1 MINKENITSVLRVV
15 DVRNTDLISYLVTT
29 NEGKVS
35 VPENTDNRDYQE
47 ILEWVAEGNT
57 ITDNGGGE

>member
-1 MINKENITSVLRVV
+1 MIISVEKQYLEGNHTSYKVVL
-15 DVRNTDLISYLVTT
+15 DD
-29 NEGKVS
+29 GKILS
-35 VPENTDNRDYQE
+35 VPHNEENRHYQE

>member
-1 MINKENITSVLRVV
+1 MIQSVEKKYDDNNVWHNSYVLTYTNGETW
-15 DVRNTDLISYLVTT
+15 DVPHDTA
-29 NEGKVS
+29 
-35 VPENTDNRDYQE
+35 NRHYQE

>member
-1 MINKENITSVLRVV
+1 MIQSVEKVYKG
-15 DVRNTDLISYLVTT
+15 TIFTEHYKVTFEDGSSSFVPH
-29 NEGKVS
+29 NEA
-35 VPENTDNRDYQE
+35 NRHYQE

>member
-1 MINKENITSVLRVV
+1 MIQSVEKQ
-15 DVRNTDLISYLVTT
+15 YL
-29 NEGKVS
+29 EGKHTSYKVVLDDGKILS
-35 VPENTDNRDYQE
+35 VPHNEANRHYQE

>member
-57 ITDNGGGE
+57 IT

>member
-1 MINKENITSVLRVV
+1 MIQSVEKIYDELSDNFMYRTV
-15 DVRNTDLISYLVTT
+15 L
-29 NEGKVS
+29 
-35 VPENTDNRDYQE
+35 TDNSILFVPHDTANRHYQE

>member
-1 MINKENITSVLRVV
+1 MISKENITSVLKVV
-15 DVRNTDLISYLVTT
+15 DVRNTDLVSYLVTT

-35 VPENTDNRDYQE
+35 VPESTANTDYQE
-47 ILEWVAEGNT
+47 ILEWVALGNT

>member
-1 MINKENITSVLRVV
+1 MISAVEKEYINNNNFCYI
-15 DVRNTDLISYLVTT
+15 VTFQDGT
-29 NEGKVS
+29 KWS
-35 VPENTDNRDYQE
+35 VPHNEENRHYQE